1 MKAEKAGKKARKLIF
16 KSKTIPTI
24 KKIEKIK
31 RAVPTSILP
40 AGKGRNLVL
49 SIILSSSL
57 SKIWFKEA
65 LAPAKKKIPK
75 NKRTDFKEKI
85 SPPERT
91 YPHRADKA
99 LAKIIRNFIS
109 KKISLITTIE
119 LFILNNL

>member
-16 KSKTIPTI
+16 TSKTIPTI

-31 RAVPTSILP
+31 RAVPTSILL

-65 LAPAKKKIPK
+65 LAPAKKKFLKIKELILKKKFPHQK
-75 NKRTDFKEKI
+75 EHIRTEQTK
-85 SPPERT
+85 
-91 YPHRADKA
+91 H
-99 LAKIIRNFIS
+99 
-109 KKISLITTIE
+109 
-119 LFILNNL
+119 